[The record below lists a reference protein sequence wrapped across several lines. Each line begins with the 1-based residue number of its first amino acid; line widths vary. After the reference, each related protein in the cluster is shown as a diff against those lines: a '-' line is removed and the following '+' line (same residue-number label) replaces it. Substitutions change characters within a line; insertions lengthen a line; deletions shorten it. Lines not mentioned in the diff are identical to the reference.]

1 MHYEQ
6 PLSERMRTFLRL
18 EFLYQQTLYNGER
31 QADWATRATI
41 ATLLEILAILSRG
54 DVRSDVHK
62 ELDHQLGV
70 LERFQSKP
78 GVDTG
83 RLDSLIHNLATSR
96 DELSRIGTAYL
107 QPLKDCDFLNAV
119 KHRSAIPGGTCEF
132 DLPEYSH
139 WLRQPYE
146 RGQTGHGQVSSSTI
160 RPVSDAAA
168 DCFGSCGKVH
178 DPTEK
183 IAIEQYIPARTAEE
197 ISNCTD
203 YCGSNLTGDDW
214 LLPQI
219 IDKPGASFRFHFLHS
234 QRLTGRALQ
243 PRHDIPFKLSILL
256 SLHLTG
262 LRPPEH
268 MSSSKL
274 AGGPGC
280 SHGTSAGFLTLSAH
294 GLTVPVTLQEEFD
307 HDHTMIVLHVATS

>member
-1 MHYEQ
+1 MRSGSSFASRPFVAQNTGMAKPASKITPQSAAAVMHYEQ

-41 ATLLEILAILSRG
+41 DTLLEILAILSRG

-107 QPLKDCDFLNAV
+107 QPLKDCDFLNAI

-146 RGQTGHGQVSSSTI
+146 RRQQDMDRWLGAIRPVCDAATELLWLMRESAQPTEKMAINGMYQHNMQKDGNCRLLRVSLQGNSSLFPEISGSQHRFTVRFLEWSTIDSRAVQTGHDV
-160 RPVSDAAA
+160 
-168 DCFGSCGKVH
+168 
-178 DPTEK
+178 
-183 IAIEQYIPARTAEE
+183 
-197 ISNCTD
+197 
-203 YCGSNLTGDDW
+203 
-214 LLPQI
+214 
-219 IDKPGASFRFHFLHS
+219 
-234 QRLTGRALQ
+234 
-243 PRHDIPFKLSILL
+243 PFKLSI
-256 SLHLTG
+256 
-262 LRPPEH
+262 
-268 MSSSKL
+268 
-274 AGGPGC
+274 C
-280 SHGTSAGFLTLSAH
+280 
-294 GLTVPVTLQEEFD
+294 
-307 HDHTMIVLHVATS
+307 